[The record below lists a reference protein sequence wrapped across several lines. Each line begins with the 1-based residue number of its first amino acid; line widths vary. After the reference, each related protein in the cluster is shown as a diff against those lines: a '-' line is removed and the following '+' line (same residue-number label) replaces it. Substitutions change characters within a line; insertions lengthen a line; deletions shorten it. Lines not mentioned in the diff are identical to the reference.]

1 MKKQPASIFND
12 AIGPIMRGPSSS
24 HVAASVRI
32 GNLARQLSG
41 KKLKHVVIEFEK
53 QGAIAPTYHTQGT
66 DIGLAAGLL
75 GLKPDDENMPISLEK
90 ARKENI
96 GIEFDIT
103 DFIADHPNTMKI
115 MLADQEGRKIHL
127 EAISV
132 GGGLIEIRKIE
143 EYSLSI
149 CGDFYETLLFYSG
162 MTSEEAKKIVDQIK
176 KEIKEIVYIDLSK
189 NDKQGIINLKTSSK
203 LSNPKI
209 LWLQELK
216 NILYIRQLDPVMP
229 VVSVKD
235 CSIPYNTA
243 SKMLSYWEKK
253 GGELWELA
261 VLYEGSRGKLTQ
273 AKIFSMMRK
282 IVNILKVSI
291 EAGLKGTSYQDRIL
305 GPQAWMIEKANQENK
320 LIPGGVL
327 NHIISFTMSMMEVK
341 SSMGLIVAVPTAGS
355 CGAVPGAIFGT
366 AKYMNLDDDKIIKAM
381 LAAGII
387 GVFISEQATFS
398 AEVCG
403 CQAECGSASA
413 MAAAGLIQLI
423 GGNVK
428 QGIDAASI
436 ALQNM
441 LGLIC
446 DPVANRVEVPCLG
459 RNVMAATN
467 AFAAAN
473 MVISGIDV
481 VIPLDETI
489 KAMYDVG
496 IQLPSSLRCTARGGL
511 SITKTAQKI
520 DRKIND
526 SKRSN

>member
-1 MKKQPASIFND
+1 
-12 AIGPIMRGPSSS
+12 MRGPSSS

-32 GNLARQLSG
+32 GNLARQLLDR
-41 KKLKHVVIEFEK
+41 KLKHVVIEFER

-66 DIGLAAGLL
+66 DIGFAAGLL
-75 GLKPDDENMPISLEK
+75 GLIPDDQTMPISLEK
-90 ARKENI
+90 ARGENI
-96 GIEFDIT
+96 DIKFKIT
-103 DFIADHPNTMKI
+103 DFIADHPNTIKI
-115 MLADQEGRKIHL
+115 MLADQEGKKIHL
-127 EAISV
+127 KAISV
-132 GGGLIEIRKIE
+132 GGGLIEIKKIE
-143 EYSLSI
+143 EFPLSI
-149 CGDFYETLLFYSG
+149 CGDFYETLLFYSRI
-162 MTSEEAKKIVDQIK
+162 TSKEAEKIIEQIK
-176 KEIKEIVYIDLSK
+176 KEIKGIAYIDLSENSK
-189 NDKQGIINLKTSSK
+189 QEQGIINLKSSSK
-203 LSNPKI
+203 LSLSKI
-209 LWLQELK
+209 LWLQKLK

-235 CSIPYNTA
+235 CCIPYDTA

-261 VLYEGSRGKLTQ
+261 VLYESSRGKLTQ
-273 AKIFSMMRK
+273 AKIFSKMRK
-282 IVNILKVSI
+282 IVNILKSSI
-291 EAGLKGTSYQDRIL
+291 EIGLKGTSYQDRIL
-305 GPQAWMIEKANQENK
+305 GPQAWLVEKANQENK

-327 NHIISFTMSMMEVK
+327 NHIISFTMAMMEVK
-341 SSMGLIVAVPTAGS
+341 SSMGLIVAAPTAGS
-355 CGAVPGAIFGT
+355 CGAIPGAIFGT
-366 AKYMNLDDDKIIKAM
+366 AWYMNLDDDEIIKAM

-403 CQAECGSASA
+403 CQAECGAASA
-413 MAAAGLIQLI
+413 MAAAGLVQLI

-446 DPVANRVEVPCLG
+446 DPVASRVEVPCLG

-467 AFAAAN
+467 AFAVAN
-473 MVISGIDV
+473 MIISGVDV

-496 IQLPSSLRCTARGGL
+496 VSLPAELRCTGRGGL
-511 SITKTAQKI
+511 STTETALKI
-520 DRKIND
+520 MGKMK
-526 SKRSN
+526 S

>member
-1 MKKQPASIFND
+1 
-12 AIGPIMRGPSSS
+12 MRGPSSS

-32 GNLARQLSG
+32 GNLARQLLG
-41 KKLKHVVIEFEK
+41 KKLKQVVIEFERH
-53 QGAIAPTYHTQGT
+53 GAIAPTYHTQGT

-75 GLKPDDENMPISLEK
+75 GLKPDDQTMPISLEK
-90 ARKENI
+90 ARGE
-96 GIEFDIT
+96 DIDIKFKIS
-103 DFIADHPNTMKI
+103 DFIADHPNTIKI
-115 MLADQEGRKIHL
+115 MLADQEGKKIHL
-127 EAISV
+127 EAISI
-132 GGGLIEIRKIE
+132 GGGLIEIKKIE
-143 EYSLSI
+143 EFSLSI
-149 CGDFYETLLFYSG
+149 CGDFYETLLFYSRI
-162 MTSEEAKKIVDQIK
+162 TSKEAEKIVEQIK
-176 KEIKEIVYIDLSK
+176 KEIKGIAYIDLSE
-189 NDKQGIINLKTSSK
+189 NNKQGIINLKTSSK
-203 LSNPKI
+203 LTPSKI
-209 LWLQELK
+209 LWLQKLK

-235 CSIPYNTA
+235 CCIPYNTA

-261 VLYEGSRGKLTQ
+261 ALYESSRGKLTQ
-273 AKIFSMMRK
+273 AKIFSKMRK
-282 IVNILKVSI
+282 IVNILKSSI
-291 EAGLKGTSYQDRIL
+291 ETGLKKTSYQDRIL
-305 GPQAWMIEKANQENK
+305 GPQAWLVEKANRENK

-327 NHIISFTMSMMEVK
+327 NHIISYTMAMMEVK
-341 SSMGLIVAVPTAGS
+341 SSMGLIVAAPTAGS

-366 AKYMNLDDDKIIKAM
+366 AQYMNLDDDKIIKAM

-403 CQAECGSASA
+403 CQAECGAASA

-436 ALQNM
+436 SLQNM

-459 RNVMAATN
+459 KNVMAATN

-473 MVISGIDV
+473 MIISGVDV

-496 IQLPSSLRCTARGGL
+496 IQLPSSLKCTARGGL
-511 SITKTAQKI
+511 STTETALKI
-520 DRKIND
+520 MGKMK
-526 SKRSN
+526 S

>member
-1 MKKQPASIFND
+1 
-12 AIGPIMRGPSSS
+12 MRGPSSS

-41 KKLKHVVIEFEK
+41 DKLKRVVIEFERH
-53 QGAIAPTYHTQGT
+53 GAIAPTYHSQGT

-75 GLKPDDENMPISLEK
+75 GLTPDDQTMPISLEK
-90 ARKENI
+90 ARGENI
-96 GIEFDIT
+96 DIKFKIT
-103 DFIADHPNTMKI
+103 DFIADHPNTIKM
-115 MLADQEGRKIHL
+115 MLADQEGKKIHL
-127 EAISV
+127 KAISV
-132 GGGLIEIRKIE
+132 GGGLIEIKKIE
-143 EYSLSI
+143 EFSLSI

-162 MTSEEAKKIVDQIK
+162 TTSKEAKKIVEQIK
-176 KEIKEIVYIDLSK
+176 KEIKGIAYIDLSENSK
-189 NDKQGIINLKTSSK
+189 QEQGIINLKSSSE
-203 LSNPKI
+203 LSPSKI
-209 LWLQELK
+209 LWLQKLK
-216 NILYIRQLDPVMP
+216 NILYIKQLDPVMP
-229 VVSVKD
+229 VVSIKD
-235 CSIPYNTA
+235 CIVPYNNA
-243 SKMLSYWEKK
+243 SETLSYWEKN

-261 VLYEGSRGKLTQ
+261 ALYESSRGKLTQ
-273 AKIFSMMRK
+273 AKIFYKMRE
-282 IVNILKVSI
+282 IVNILKLSI
-291 EAGLKGTSYQDRIL
+291 ETGLKGTSYQDRIL
-305 GPQAWMIEKANQENK
+305 GPQAWLVEKATRENK

-327 NHIISFTMSMMEVK
+327 NHIIAFTMAMMEVK
-341 SSMGLIVAVPTAGS
+341 SSMGLIVAAPTAGS

-366 AKYMNLDDDKIIKAM
+366 AQYMNLDNDKIIKAM

-403 CQAECGSASA
+403 CQAECGAASA

-459 RNVMAATN
+459 KNVMAATN

-473 MVISGIDV
+473 MVIAGVDV

-496 IQLPSSLRCTARGGL
+496 IQLPSSLRCTAKGGL
-511 SITKTAQKI
+511 SITKTAQAI
-520 DRKIND
+520 DKKIND
-526 SKRSN
+526 SKKCN

>member
-1 MKKQPASIFND
+1 
-12 AIGPIMRGPSSS
+12 MRGPSSS

-32 GNLARQLSG
+32 GNLARQLLG
-41 KKLKHVVIEFEK
+41 RKLKQVVIEFERH
-53 QGAIAPTYHTQGT
+53 GAIAPTYHSQGT

-75 GLKPDDENMPISLEK
+75 GLKPDDKTMPISLER
-90 ARKENI
+90 ARGENI
-96 GIEFDIT
+96 DIKFKIT
-103 DFIADHPNTMKI
+103 DFIADHPNTIKI
-115 MLADQEGRKIHL
+115 MLADQEGKKIHL
-127 EAISV
+127 KAISI
-132 GGGLIEIRKIE
+132 GGGLIEIKKIE
-143 EYSLSI
+143 ELSLSI
-149 CGDFYETLLFYSG
+149 YGDFYETLLFYSRI
-162 MTSEEAKKIVDQIK
+162 TSKETEKIAEQIK
-176 KEIKEIVYIDLSK
+176 KEIKEIVYINLSENIK
-189 NDKQGIINLKTSSK
+189 QGQGIIDIKTSSK
-203 LSNPKI
+203 LTPSKI
-209 LWLQELK
+209 LWLQKLK

-235 CSIPYNTA
+235 CCIPYNTA
-243 SKMLSYWEKK
+243 SEMLSYWEKK

-261 VLYEGSRGKLTQ
+261 ALYESSRGKLS
-273 AKIFSMMRK
+273 KVEVFSKMRE
-282 IVNILKVSI
+282 IVNILKSSI
-291 EAGLKGTSYQDRIL
+291 EIGLKGTSYQDRIL
-305 GPQAWMIEKANQENK
+305 GPQAWLVEKANRENK

-327 NHIISFTMSMMEVK
+327 NHIISFTMAMMEVK
-341 SSMGLIVAVPTAGS
+341 SSMGLIVAAPTAGS

-366 AKYMNLDDDKIIKAM
+366 AHYMNLDDDKIVKAM
-381 LAAGII
+381 FAAGII
-387 GVFISEQATFS
+387 GVFISEKATFS

-403 CQAECGSASA
+403 CQAECGAASA

-446 DPVANRVEVPCLG
+446 DPVAKRVEVPCLG

-473 MVISGIDV
+473 MIISGVDV

-496 IQLPSSLRCTARGGL
+496 IQLPSNLKCTARGGL
-511 SITKTAQKI
+511 SITKTA
-520 DRKIND
+520 RKIMKEIKN
-526 SKRSN
+526 

>member
-1 MKKQPASIFND
+1 
-12 AIGPIMRGPSSS
+12 MRGPSSS

-41 KKLKHVVIEFEK
+41 GKLKQVVIEFERH
-53 QGAIAPTYHTQGT
+53 GAITPTYHSQGT

-75 GLKPDDENMPISLEK
+75 GLKPDDQAIPISLEK
-90 ARKENI
+90 ARAENI
-96 GIEFDIT
+96 AIKFKIT
-103 DFIADHPNTMKI
+103 DFIADHPNTIKI
-115 MLADQEGRKIHL
+115 MLADQEDKKIHL
-127 EAISV
+127 KAISV
-132 GGGLIEIRKIE
+132 GGGLIEIQEIE
-143 EYSLSI
+143 GFGVEI
-149 CGDFYETLLFYSG
+149 AGDFYETLLFYSG
-162 MTSEEAKKIVDQIK
+162 ITSKEAKKIVEQIK
-176 KEIKEIVYIDLSK
+176 KEIKGIVYINLSE
-189 NDKQGIINLKTSSK
+189 NSEQRQGIIDIKTSSK
-203 LSNPKI
+203 LSSSKI
-209 LWLQELK
+209 FWLQKLK

-235 CSIPYNTA
+235 CCIPYNTA
-243 SKMLSYWEKK
+243 SKMLSYWEKR

-261 VLYEGSRGKLTQ
+261 ALYESSWGKLS
-273 AKIFSMMRK
+273 KVEVFSKMGK
-282 IVNILKVSI
+282 IVNILKSSI
-291 EAGLKGTSYQDRIL
+291 ETGLKGTSYQDRIL
-305 GPQAWMIEKANQENK
+305 GPQAWLVEKANRENK

-327 NHIISFTMSMMEVK
+327 NHIIAFTMAMMEVK
-341 SSMGLIVAVPTAGS
+341 SSMGLIVAAPTAGS

-366 AKYMNLDDDKIIKAM
+366 AQYMNLDDDKIIKAI

-403 CQAECGSASA
+403 CQAECGAASA

-459 RNVMAATN
+459 KNVMAATN

-473 MVISGIDV
+473 MIISGVDV

-496 IQLPSSLRCTARGGL
+496 IQLPSNLKCTARGGL
-511 SITKTAQKI
+511 SITKTAQTI
-520 DRKIND
+520 DKKIND
-526 SKRSN
+526 SKISN

>member
-1 MKKQPASIFND
+1 
-12 AIGPIMRGPSSS
+12 MRGPSSS

-32 GNLARQLSG
+32 GNLARQLSSG
-41 KKLKHVVIEFEK
+41 KLKHVVIEFERH
-53 QGAIAPTYHTQGT
+53 GAIAPTYHSQGT

-75 GLKPDDENMPISLEK
+75 GLKPDDQTIPISLEK
-90 ARKENI
+90 ARGENI
-96 GIEFDIT
+96 DIKFKIT
-103 DFIADHPNTMKI
+103 DFIADHPNTIKI
-115 MLADQEGRKIHL
+115 MLADQEGKKIHL
-127 EAISV
+127 KAISV
-132 GGGLIEIRKIE
+132 GGGLIEIKKIE
-143 EYSLSI
+143 EFSLSI
-149 CGDFYETLLFYSG
+149 CGDFYETLLFYSRI
-162 MTSEEAKKIVDQIK
+162 TSKEVEKIIEQIK
-176 KEIKEIVYIDLSK
+176 KEIKGIAYIDLSE
-189 NDKQGIINLKTSSK
+189 NNKQGIINLKTSSK
-203 LSNPKI
+203 LTPSKI
-209 LWLQELK
+209 LWLQKLK

-235 CSIPYNTA
+235 CCIPYNTA

-261 VLYEGSRGKLTQ
+261 ALYESSWGKLS
-273 AKIFSMMRK
+273 KVEVFSKMRR
-282 IVNILKVSI
+282 IVNILKSSI
-291 EAGLKGTSYQDRIL
+291 ETGLKGTSYQDRIL
-305 GPQAWMIEKANQENK
+305 GPQAWLVEKANRENK

-327 NHIISFTMSMMEVK
+327 NHIIAFTMAMMEVK
-341 SSMGLIVAVPTAGS
+341 SSMGLIVAAPTAGS

-366 AKYMNLDDDKIIKAM
+366 AQYMNLDDDKIIKAM

-403 CQAECGSASA
+403 CQAECGAASA

-459 RNVMAATN
+459 RNVIAATN
-467 AFAAAN
+467 AFSVAN

-489 KAMYDVG
+489 KAMYKVG
-496 IQLPSSLRCTARGGL
+496 VSLPAELRCTGRGGL
-511 SITKTAQKI
+511 STTETALKI
-520 DRKIND
+520 MGKMK
-526 SKRSN
+526 S

>member
-1 MKKQPASIFND
+1 
-12 AIGPIMRGPSSS
+12 MRGPSSS

-32 GNLARQLSG
+32 GNLARQLLG
-41 KKLKHVVIEFEK
+41 RKLKHVVIEFERH
-53 QGAIAPTYHTQGT
+53 GAIAPTYHSQGT

-75 GLKPDDENMPISLEK
+75 GLKPDDETMPISLEK
-90 ARKENI
+90 ARGENI
-96 GIEFDIT
+96 DIKFKIT
-103 DFIADHPNTMKI
+103 DFIADHPNTIKI
-115 MLADQEGRKIHL
+115 MLADQEGKKIHL
-127 EAISV
+127 KAISV
-132 GGGLIEIRKIE
+132 GGGLIEIKKIE
-143 EYSLSI
+143 EFSLSI
-149 CGDFYETLLFYSG
+149 CGDFYETLLFYSRI
-162 MTSEEAKKIVDQIK
+162 TSKEVEKIIEQIK
-176 KEIKEIVYIDLSK
+176 KEIKGIAYIDLSE
-189 NDKQGIINLKTSSK
+189 NNKQGVINLKTSSK
-203 LSNPKI
+203 LTPYKI
-209 LWLQELK
+209 LWLQKLK

-235 CSIPYNTA
+235 CCIPYNTA

-261 VLYEGSRGKLTQ
+261 ALYESSWGKLS
-273 AKIFSMMRK
+273 KVEVFSKMRR
-282 IVNILKVSI
+282 IVNILKSSI
-291 EAGLKGTSYQDRIL
+291 ETGLKGTSYQDRIL
-305 GPQAWMIEKANQENK
+305 GPQAWLVEKANRENK

-327 NHIISFTMSMMEVK
+327 NKIIAFTMAMMEVK
-341 SSMGLIVAVPTAGS
+341 SSMGLIVAAPTAGS

-366 AKYMNLDDDKIIKAM
+366 AQYMNLDDDKIIKAM

-403 CQAECGSASA
+403 CQAECGAASA

-459 RNVMAATN
+459 RNVIAATN
-467 AFAAAN
+467 AFSVAN

-489 KAMYDVG
+489 KAMYKVG
-496 IQLPSSLRCTARGGL
+496 VSLPAELRCTGRGGL
-511 SITKTAQKI
+511 STTETALKI
-520 DRKIND
+520 MGKMK
-526 SKRSN
+526 S

>member
-1 MKKQPASIFND
+1 
-12 AIGPIMRGPSSS
+12 MRGPSSS

-32 GNLARQLSG
+32 GNLARQLSSG
-41 KKLKHVVIEFEK
+41 KLKHVVIEFERH
-53 QGAIAPTYHTQGT
+53 GAIAPTYHSQGT

-90 ARKENI
+90 ARGENI
-96 GIEFDIT
+96 DIKFKIT
-103 DFIADHPNTMKI
+103 DFIADHPNTIKI
-115 MLADQEGRKIHL
+115 MLADQEGKKIHL
-127 EAISV
+127 KAISV
-132 GGGLIEIRKIE
+132 GGGLIEIKKIE
-143 EYSLSI
+143 EFSLSI
-149 CGDFYETLLFYSG
+149 CGDFYETLLFYSRI
-162 MTSEEAKKIVDQIK
+162 TSKEVEKIIEQIK
-176 KEIKEIVYIDLSK
+176 KEIKGIAYINLSE
-189 NDKQGIINLKTSSK
+189 NNKQGVINLKTSSK
-203 LSNPKI
+203 LTPYKI
-209 LWLQELK
+209 LWLQKLK

-235 CSIPYNTA
+235 CCIPYNTA

-261 VLYEGSRGKLTQ
+261 ALYESSWGKLS
-273 AKIFSMMRK
+273 KVEVFSKMRR
-282 IVNILKVSI
+282 IVNILKSSI
-291 EAGLKGTSYQDRIL
+291 ETGLKGTSYQDRIL
-305 GPQAWMIEKANQENK
+305 GPQAWLVEKANRENK

-327 NHIISFTMSMMEVK
+327 NHIIAFTMAMMEVK
-341 SSMGLIVAVPTAGS
+341 SSMGLIVAAPTAGS

-366 AKYMNLDDDKIIKAM
+366 AQYMNLDDDKIIKAM

-403 CQAECGSASA
+403 CQAECGAASA

-459 RNVMAATN
+459 RNVIAATN
-467 AFAAAN
+467 AFSVAN

-489 KAMYDVG
+489 KAMYKVG
-496 IQLPSSLRCTARGGL
+496 VSLPAELRCTGRGGL
-511 SITKTAQKI
+511 STTETALKI
-520 DRKIND
+520 MGKMK
-526 SKRSN
+526 S

>member
-1 MKKQPASIFND
+1 
-12 AIGPIMRGPSSS
+12 MRGPSSS

-32 GNLARQLSG
+32 GNLARQLLG
-41 KKLKHVVIEFEK
+41 ERLKNVVFEFERH
-53 QGAIAPTYHTQGT
+53 GAIAPTYHSQGT

-75 GLKPDDENMPISLEK
+75 GLKPDDQTMPISLER
-90 ARKENI
+90 AGGENI
-96 GIEFDIT
+96 DIKFKIT
-103 DFIADHPNTMKI
+103 DFIADHPNTIKI
-115 MLADQEGRKIHL
+115 MLADQEGKKIHL
-127 EAISV
+127 RAISV
-132 GGGLIEIRKIE
+132 GGGLIEINKIE
-143 EYSLSI
+143 EFSLSI
-149 CGDFYETLLFYSG
+149 CGDFYETLLFYSRI
-162 MTSEEAKKIVDQIK
+162 TSKEAEKIIEQIK
-176 KEIKEIVYIDLSK
+176 KEIKGIAYIDLSK
-189 NDKQGIINLKTSSK
+189 NNKQGIINLKTSSK
-203 LSNPKI
+203 LTPSKI
-209 LWLQELK
+209 LWLQKLK

-235 CSIPYNTA
+235 CCIPYNTA
-243 SKMLSYWEKK
+243 SKMLSYWEKN

-261 VLYEGSRGKLTQ
+261 ALYESSRGKLTQ
-273 AKIFSMMRK
+273 AIIFSKMRK
-282 IVNILKVSI
+282 IVNILKSSI
-291 EAGLKGTSYQDRIL
+291 ETGLKGTSYQDRIL
-305 GPQAWMIEKANQENK
+305 GPQAWLVEKANRENK

-327 NHIISFTMSMMEVK
+327 NHIIAFTMAMMEVK
-341 SSMGLIVAVPTAGS
+341 SSMGLIVAAPTAGS

-366 AKYMNLDDDKIIKAM
+366 AQYMNLDDDKIIKAM

-403 CQAECGSASA
+403 CQAECGAASA

-467 AFAAAN
+467 AFAVAN

-489 KAMYDVG
+489 KAMYKVG
-496 IQLPSSLRCTARGGL
+496 VSLPAELRCTGRGGL
-511 SITKTAQKI
+511 STTETALKI
-520 DRKIND
+520 MGKMK
-526 SKRSN
+526 S

>member
-1 MKKQPASIFND
+1 
-12 AIGPIMRGPSSS
+12 MRGPSSS

-32 GNLARQLSG
+32 GNLARQLSSG
-41 KKLKHVVIEFEK
+41 KLKHVVIEFERH
-53 QGAIAPTYHTQGT
+53 GAIAPTYHSQGT

-90 ARKENI
+90 ARGENI
-96 GIEFDIT
+96 DIKFKIT
-103 DFIADHPNTMKI
+103 DFIADHPNTIKI
-115 MLADQEGRKIHL
+115 MLADQEGKKIHL
-127 EAISV
+127 KAISV
-132 GGGLIEIRKIE
+132 GGGLIEIKKIE
-143 EYSLSI
+143 EFSLSI
-149 CGDFYETLLFYSG
+149 CGDFYETLLFYSRI
-162 MTSEEAKKIVDQIK
+162 TSKEVEKIIEQIK
-176 KEIKEIVYIDLSK
+176 KEIKGIAYIDLSE
-189 NDKQGIINLKTSSK
+189 NNKQGVINLKTSSK
-203 LSNPKI
+203 LTPYKI
-209 LWLQELK
+209 LWLQKLK

-235 CSIPYNTA
+235 CCIPYNTA

-261 VLYEGSRGKLTQ
+261 ALYESSWGKLS
-273 AKIFSMMRK
+273 KVEVFSKMRR
-282 IVNILKVSI
+282 IVNILKSSI
-291 EAGLKGTSYQDRIL
+291 ETGLKGTSYQDRIL
-305 GPQAWMIEKANQENK
+305 GPQAWLVEKANRENK

-327 NHIISFTMSMMEVK
+327 NHIIAFTMAMMEVK
-341 SSMGLIVAVPTAGS
+341 SSMGLIVAAPTAGS

-366 AKYMNLDDDKIIKAM
+366 AQYMNLDDDKIIKAM

-403 CQAECGSASA
+403 CQAECGAASA

-459 RNVMAATN
+459 RNVIAATN
-467 AFAAAN
+467 AFSVAN

-489 KAMYDVG
+489 KAMYKVG
-496 IQLPSSLRCTARGGL
+496 VSLPAELRCTGRGGL
-511 SITKTAQKI
+511 STTETALKI
-520 DRKIND
+520 MGKMK
-526 SKRSN
+526 S

>member
-1 MKKQPASIFND
+1 MLNYWKKN
-12 AIGPIMRGPSSS
+12 
-24 HVAASVRI
+24 
-32 GNLARQLSG
+32 
-41 KKLKHVVIEFEK
+41 
-53 QGAIAPTYHTQGT
+53 
-66 DIGLAAGLL
+66 
-75 GLKPDDENMPISLEK
+75 
-90 ARKENI
+90 
-96 GIEFDIT
+96 
-103 DFIADHPNTMKI
+103 
-115 MLADQEGRKIHL
+115 
-127 EAISV
+127 
-132 GGGLIEIRKIE
+132 
-143 EYSLSI
+143 
-149 CGDFYETLLFYSG
+149 
-162 MTSEEAKKIVDQIK
+162 
-176 KEIKEIVYIDLSK
+176 
-189 NDKQGIINLKTSSK
+189 
-203 LSNPKI
+203 
-209 LWLQELK
+209 
-216 NILYIRQLDPVMP
+216 
-229 VVSVKD
+229 
-235 CSIPYNTA
+235 
-243 SKMLSYWEKK
+243 

-261 VLYEGSRGKLTQ
+261 VLYESSRGKLTQ
-273 AKIFSMMRK
+273 AKIFSMMMK

-291 EAGLKGTSYQDRIL
+291 EAGLKGTSYRDRIL
-305 GPQAWMIEKANQENK
+305 GPQAWMVEKANRENK

-327 NHIISFTMSMMEVK
+327 SHIISFTMAMMEVK
-341 SSMGLIVAVPTAGS
+341 SSMGLIVAAPTAGS
-355 CGAVPGAIFGT
+355 CGTVPGAIFGT
-366 AKYMNLDDDKIIKAM
+366 AKYMNLDDDKVIKAM

-467 AFAAAN
+467 AFATAN
-473 MVISGIDV
+473 MIISGVDV

-511 SITKTAQKI
+511 SITETALKI
-520 DRKIND
+520 MGKMK
-526 SKRSN
+526 S

>member
-1 MKKQPASIFND
+1 
-12 AIGPIMRGPSSS
+12 MRGPSSS

-32 GNLARQLSG
+32 GNLARQLLG
-41 KKLKHVVIEFEK
+41 GKLKHVVIEFERH
-53 QGAIAPTYHTQGT
+53 GAIAPTYHSQGT

-75 GLKPDDENMPISLEK
+75 GLKPDDETMPISLEK
-90 ARKENI
+90 ARGENI
-96 GIEFDIT
+96 DIKFKIT
-103 DFIADHPNTMKI
+103 DFIADHPNTIKI
-115 MLADQEGRKIHL
+115 MLVDQEGKKIYL
-127 EAISV
+127 KAISI
-132 GGGLIEIRKIE
+132 GGGLIEIKKIE
-143 EYSLSI
+143 EFSLSI
-149 CGDFYETLLFYSG
+149 CGDFYETLLFYSRI
-162 MTSEEAKKIVDQIK
+162 TSKEAEKIVEQIK
-176 KEIKEIVYIDLSK
+176 KEIKEIVYINLSENSK
-189 NDKQGIINLKTSSK
+189 QGQGIIDIKTSLKLTPSK
-203 LSNPKI
+203 V
-209 LWLQELK
+209 LWLQKL
-216 NILYIRQLDPVMP
+216 NNTIYIRQLDPVMP

-235 CSIPYNTA
+235 CCIPYNTA
-243 SKMLSYWEKK
+243 SKMLSYWEKN

-261 VLYEGSRGKLTQ
+261 ALYESSRGKLTQ
-273 AKIFSMMRK
+273 AIIFSKMRK
-282 IVNILKVSI
+282 IVNILKSSI
-291 EAGLKGTSYQDRIL
+291 ETGLKGTSYQDRIL
-305 GPQAWMIEKANQENK
+305 GPQAWLVEKANRENK

-327 NHIISFTMSMMEVK
+327 NHIIAFTMAMMEVK
-341 SSMGLIVAVPTAGS
+341 SSMGLIVAAPTAGS

-366 AKYMNLDDDKIIKAM
+366 AQHMNLDDDKIIKAM

-403 CQAECGSASA
+403 CQAECGAASA

-459 RNVMAATN
+459 KNVMAATN
-467 AFAAAN
+467 AFSVAN

-489 KAMYDVG
+489 KAMHKVG
-496 IQLPSSLRCTARGGL
+496 VSLPAELRCTGRGGL
-511 SITKTAQKI
+511 STTETALKI
-520 DRKIND
+520 MGKMK
-526 SKRSN
+526 S

>member
-1 MKKQPASIFND
+1 
-12 AIGPIMRGPSSS
+12 MRGPSSS

-32 GNLARQLSG
+32 GNLARQLLG
-41 KKLKHVVIEFEK
+41 RKLKHVVIEFERH
-53 QGAIAPTYHTQGT
+53 GAIAPTYHSQGT

-75 GLKPDDENMPISLEK
+75 GLKPDDQTMPISLER
-90 ARKENI
+90 ARGENI
-96 GIEFDIT
+96 DIKFKIT
-103 DFIADHPNTMKI
+103 DFIADHPNTIKI
-115 MLADQEGRKIHL
+115 MLADQEDKKIHL
-127 EAISV
+127 KAISV
-132 GGGLIEIRKIE
+132 GGGLIEIKKIE
-143 EYSLSI
+143 EFSLSI

-162 MTSEEAKKIVDQIK
+162 VTSNEAKKIVEQIK
-176 KEIKEIVYIDLSK
+176 KEIKGIAYIDLSE
-189 NDKQGIINLKTSSK
+189 NNKQGIINLKTSSK
-203 LSNPKI
+203 LTPSKI
-209 LWLQELK
+209 LWLQKLK

-235 CSIPYNTA
+235 CCIPYNTA
-243 SKMLSYWEKK
+243 SKMLSYWEKN

-261 VLYEGSRGKLTQ
+261 ALYEGSRGKLTQ
-273 AKIFSMMRK
+273 AKIFSKMRK
-282 IVNILKVSI
+282 IVNILKSSI
-291 EAGLKGTSYQDRIL
+291 ETGLKGTSYQDRIL
-305 GPQAWMIEKANQENK
+305 GPQAWLIEKANQENK

-327 NHIISFTMSMMEVK
+327 NHIIAFAMAMMEVK
-341 SSMGLIVAVPTAGS
+341 SSMGLIVAIPTAGS

-366 AKYMNLDDDKIIKAM
+366 AQYMNLDDDKIIKAM

-403 CQAECGSASA
+403 CQAECGAASA

-423 GGNVK
+423 GGDVK

-459 RNVMAATN
+459 RNVIAATN

-473 MVISGIDV
+473 MIISGVDV

-489 KAMYDVG
+489 KAMYKVG
-496 IQLPSSLRCTARGGL
+496 VSLPAELRCTGRGGL
-511 SITKTAQKI
+511 STTETALKI
-520 DRKIND
+520 MGKMK
-526 SKRSN
+526 S

>member
-1 MKKQPASIFND
+1 
-12 AIGPIMRGPSSS
+12 MRGPSSS

-32 GNLARQLSG
+32 GNLVRQLSG
-41 KKLKHVVIEFEK
+41 GKLKHVVIEFEK
-53 QGAIAPTYHTQGT
+53 HGAIAPTYHSQGT
-66 DIGLAAGLL
+66 DIGFAAGLL
-75 GLKPDDENMPISLEK
+75 GLKPDDQAIPISLEK
-90 ARKENI
+90 ARAENI
-96 GIEFDIT
+96 DIKFKIT
-103 DFIADHPNTMKI
+103 DFIADHPNTIKM
-115 MLADQEGRKIHL
+115 MLADQEGEKINL
-127 EAISV
+127 KAISV
-132 GGGLIEIRKIE
+132 GGGLIEIQEIE
-143 EYSLSI
+143 GFRVEI
-149 CGDFYETLLFYSG
+149 AGDFYETLLFYSG
-162 MTSEEAKKIVDQIK
+162 ITSKEAKKIVEQIK
-176 KEIKEIVYIDLSK
+176 KEIKEIVYINLSE
-189 NDKQGIINLKTSSK
+189 NSEQRQGIIDIKTSSK
-203 LSNPKI
+203 LSSSKI
-209 LWLQELK
+209 FWLQKLK

-229 VVSVKD
+229 IVSVKD
-235 CSIPYNTA
+235 SCIPYNTA
-243 SKMLSYWEKK
+243 SKMLSYWEKR

-261 VLYEGSRGKLTQ
+261 ALYESSWGKLS
-273 AKIFSMMRK
+273 KVEVFSKMGK
-282 IVNILKVSI
+282 IVNILKSSI
-291 EAGLKGTSYQDRIL
+291 ETGLKGTSYQDRIL
-305 GPQAWMIEKANQENK
+305 GPQAWLVEKANRENK

-327 NHIISFTMSMMEVK
+327 NHIIAFTMAMMEVK
-341 SSMGLIVAVPTAGS
+341 SSMGLIVAAPTAGS

-366 AKYMNLDDDKIIKAM
+366 AQYMNLDDDKIIKAI

-403 CQAECGSASA
+403 CQAECGAASA

-459 RNVMAATN
+459 KNVMAATN

-473 MVISGIDV
+473 MIISGVDV

-496 IQLPSSLRCTARGGL
+496 IQLPSNLKCTARGGL
-511 SITKTAQKI
+511 SITKTAQTI
-520 DRKIND
+520 DKKIND
-526 SKRSN
+526 SKISN

>member
-1 MKKQPASIFND
+1 
-12 AIGPIMRGPSSS
+12 MRGPSSS

-32 GNLARQLSG
+32 GNLARQLLG
-41 KKLKHVVIEFEK
+41 RKLKHVVIEFERH
-53 QGAIAPTYHTQGT
+53 GAIAPTYHSQGT

-75 GLKPDDENMPISLEK
+75 GLKPDDQTMPISLER
-90 ARKENI
+90 ARGENI
-96 GIEFDIT
+96 DIKFKIT
-103 DFIADHPNTMKI
+103 DFIADHPNTIKI
-115 MLADQEGRKIHL
+115 MLADQEGKKIHL
-127 EAISV
+127 KAISV
-132 GGGLIEIRKIE
+132 GGGLIEIKKIE
-143 EYSLSI
+143 EFSLSI
-149 CGDFYETLLFYSG
+149 CGDFYETLLFYSRI
-162 MTSEEAKKIVDQIK
+162 TSKEAEKIIEQIK
-176 KEIKEIVYIDLSK
+176 KEIKGIAYIDLSE
-189 NDKQGIINLKTSSK
+189 NNKQGIINLKTSSK
-203 LSNPKI
+203 LTLSKI
-209 LWLQELK
+209 LWLQKLK

-235 CSIPYNTA
+235 CCIPYNTA

-253 GGELWELA
+253 GGGLWELA
-261 VLYEGSRGKLTQ
+261 VLYESSWGKLS
-273 AKIFSMMRK
+273 KVEVFSKMRK
-282 IVNILKVSI
+282 IVNILKSSI
-291 EAGLKGTSYQDRIL
+291 ETGLKGTSYQDRIL
-305 GPQAWMIEKANQENK
+305 GPQAWLVEKANRENK

-327 NHIISFTMSMMEVK
+327 NHIISFTMAMMEVK
-341 SSMGLIVAVPTAGS
+341 SSMGLIVAAPTAGS

-366 AKYMNLDDDKIIKAM
+366 AQYINLDDDKIIKAM

-403 CQAECGSASA
+403 CQAECGAASA

-473 MVISGIDV
+473 MIISGVDV

-496 IQLPSSLRCTARGGL
+496 IQLPSNLKCTARGGL
-511 SITKTAQKI
+511 SITETAQTI
-520 DRKIND
+520 DKKIND

>member
-1 MKKQPASIFND
+1 
-12 AIGPIMRGPSSS
+12 MRGPSSS

-32 GNLARQLSG
+32 GNLARQLLG
-41 KKLKHVVIEFEK
+41 ERLKNVVFEFERH
-53 QGAIAPTYHTQGT
+53 GAIAPTYHSQGT

-75 GLKPDDENMPISLEK
+75 GLKPDDQTMPISLER
-90 ARKENI
+90 ARGENI
-96 GIEFDIT
+96 DIKFKIT
-103 DFIADHPNTMKI
+103 DFIADHPNTIKI
-115 MLADQEGRKIHL
+115 MLADQEGKKIHL
-127 EAISV
+127 RAISV
-132 GGGLIEIRKIE
+132 GGGLIEINKIE
-143 EYSLSI
+143 EFSLSI
-149 CGDFYETLLFYSG
+149 CGDFYETLLFYSRI
-162 MTSEEAKKIVDQIK
+162 TSKEAEKIIEQIK
-176 KEIKEIVYIDLSK
+176 KEIKGIAYIDLSK
-189 NDKQGIINLKTSSK
+189 NNKQGIINLKTSSK
-203 LSNPKI
+203 LTPSKI
-209 LWLQELK
+209 LWLQKLK

-235 CSIPYNTA
+235 CCIPYNTA
-243 SKMLSYWEKK
+243 SKMLSYWEKN

-261 VLYEGSRGKLTQ
+261 ALYESSRGKLTQ
-273 AKIFSMMRK
+273 AIIFSKMRK
-282 IVNILKVSI
+282 IVNILKSSI
-291 EAGLKGTSYQDRIL
+291 ETGLKGTSYQDRIL
-305 GPQAWMIEKANQENK
+305 GPQAWLVEKANRENK

-327 NHIISFTMSMMEVK
+327 NHIIAFTMAMMEVK
-341 SSMGLIVAVPTAGS
+341 SSIGLIVAAPTAGS
-355 CGAVPGAIFGT
+355 CGVIPGAIFGT
-366 AKYMNLDDDKIIKAM
+366 AQYMNLDDDKIIKAM

-403 CQAECGSASA
+403 CQAECGAASA

-467 AFAAAN
+467 AFAVAN

-489 KAMYDVG
+489 KAMYKVG
-496 IQLPSSLRCTARGGL
+496 VSLPAELRCTGRGGL
-511 SITKTAQKI
+511 STTETALKI
-520 DRKIND
+520 MGKMK
-526 SKRSN
+526 S

>member
-1 MKKQPASIFND
+1 
-12 AIGPIMRGPSSS
+12 MRGPSSS

-32 GNLARQLSG
+32 GNLARQLLG
-41 KKLKHVVIEFEK
+41 RKLKQVVIEFERH
-53 QGAIAPTYHTQGT
+53 GAIAPTYHPQGT

-75 GLKPDDENMPISLEK
+75 GLKPDDQTMPISLER
-90 ARKENI
+90 ARGENI
-96 GIEFDIT
+96 DIKFKIT
-103 DFIADHPNTMKI
+103 DFIADHPSTIKI
-115 MLADQEGRKIHL
+115 MLADQEGKKIHL
-127 EAISV
+127 KAISI
-132 GGGLIEIRKIE
+132 GGGLIEIKKIE
-143 EYSLSI
+143 EFSLSI
-149 CGDFYETLLFYSG
+149 CGDFYEILLFYSG
-162 MTSEEAKKIVDQIK
+162 MTGEEAKKIVEQIK
-176 KEIKEIVYIDLSK
+176 KEIKEVAYINLSK

-203 LSNPKI
+203 LNPSEI
-209 LWLQELK
+209 LWLQKLK

-235 CSIPYNTA
+235 CCIPYNTA
-243 SKMLSYWEKK
+243 SKMLSYWEKN

-261 VLYEGSRGKLTQ
+261 ALYESSRGKLTQ
-273 AKIFSMMRK
+273 AIIFSKMRK
-282 IVNILKVSI
+282 IVNILKSSI
-291 EAGLKGTSYQDRIL
+291 ETGLKGTSYQDRIL
-305 GPQAWMIEKANQENK
+305 GPQAWLVEKANRENK

-327 NHIISFTMSMMEVK
+327 NHIIAFTMAMMEVK
-341 SSMGLIVAVPTAGS
+341 SSMGLIVAAPTAGS
-355 CGAVPGAIFGT
+355 CGVIPGAIFGT
-366 AKYMNLDDDKIIKAM
+366 AQYMNLDDDKIIKAM

-403 CQAECGSASA
+403 CQAECGAASA

-473 MVISGIDV
+473 MVISGVDV

-489 KAMYDVG
+489 KAMYKVG
-496 IQLPSSLRCTARGGL
+496 VSLPAELRCTGRGGL
-511 SITKTAQKI
+511 STTETALKI
-520 DRKIND
+520 MGKMK
-526 SKRSN
+526 S

>member
-1 MKKQPASIFND
+1 
-12 AIGPIMRGPSSS
+12 MRGPSSS

-32 GNLARQLSG
+32 GNLARQLLDG
-41 KKLKHVVIEFEK
+41 RLKSAIIEFERH
-53 QGAIAPTYHTQGT
+53 GAIAPTYHSQGT

-75 GLKPDDENMPISLEK
+75 GLKPDDQTMPISLEK
-90 ARKENI
+90 ARGENI
-96 GIEFDIT
+96 DIKFKIT
-103 DFIADHPNTMKI
+103 DFIADHPNTIKI
-115 MLADQEGRKIHL
+115 MLADQEDKKIHL
-127 EAISV
+127 KAISV
-132 GGGLIEIRKIE
+132 GGGLIEIKKIE
-143 EYSLSI
+143 EFSLSI

-162 MTSEEAKKIVDQIK
+162 MTGEEAKKIVEQIK
-176 KEIKEIVYIDLSK
+176 KEIKEIAYIDLSE
-189 NDKQGIINLKTSSK
+189 NDKQGIIDLKTSSK
-203 LSNPKI
+203 LSPSKI
-209 LWLQELK
+209 LWIEKLK
-216 NILYIRQLDPVMP
+216 NILYIRQLDPIMP

-235 CSIPYNTA
+235 CYVPYNTG
-243 SKMLSYWEKK
+243 SKMLKYWEKN
-253 GGELWELA
+253 GRELWELA
-261 VLYEGSRGKLTQ
+261 TLYESSRGKLS
-273 AKIFSMMRK
+273 KIEIFSRMRK
-282 IVNILKVSI
+282 IVNILKTSI
-291 EAGLKGTSYQDRIL
+291 ETGLKGTSYRDRIL
-305 GPQAWMIEKANQENK
+305 GPQAWMVEKANRENK

-327 NHIISFTMSMMEVK
+327 NHIIAFTMAMMEVK
-341 SSMGLIVAVPTAGS
+341 SSMGLIVAAPTAGS

-366 AKYMNLDDDKIIKAM
+366 AQYMNLDDDKIIKAM

-467 AFAAAN
+467 AFAAVN
-473 MVISGIDV
+473 MIISGVDV

-489 KAMYDVG
+489 KAMYEVG
-496 IQLPSSLRCTARGGL
+496 VSLPAELRCTGRGGL
-511 SITKTAQKI
+511 STTETALKI
-520 DRKIND
+520 MGKMK
-526 SKRSN
+526 S

>member
-1 MKKQPASIFND
+1 
-12 AIGPIMRGPSSS
+12 MRGPSSS

-41 KKLKHVVIEFEK
+41 GKLKHVVIEFERH
-53 QGAIAPTYHTQGT
+53 GAIAPTYHSQGT

-75 GLKPDDENMPISLEK
+75 GLQPDDQTLPISLEK
-90 ARKENI
+90 ARAENI
-96 GIEFDIT
+96 DIKFKIT
-103 DFIADHPNTMKI
+103 DFIADHPNTIKI
-115 MLADQEGRKIHL
+115 MLDNQEGKEVRLK
-127 EAISV
+127 AISV
-132 GGGLIEIRKIE
+132 GGGLIEIKKIE

-162 MTSEEAKKIVDQIK
+162 MTCEEVKKVVEQIK
-176 KEIKEIVYIDLSK
+176 KEIKEIVYIDLSE
-189 NDKQGIINLKTSSK
+189 NDKQGIIDLKTSSK
-203 LSNPKI
+203 LSPSKI
-209 LWLQELK
+209 LWLEKLK
-216 NILYIRQLDPVMP
+216 NILYTRQLYPVMP
-229 VVSVKD
+229 VVSIKD
-235 CSIPYNTA
+235 CIIPYNTA
-243 SKMLSYWEKK
+243 SKMLIYWEKK

-261 VLYEGSRGKLTQ
+261 ALYESSRGRLSRVEL
-273 AKIFSMMRK
+273 FSKMRK
-282 IVNILKVSI
+282 IVNILKSSI
-291 EAGLKGTSYQDRIL
+291 ETGLKGTSYQDRIL
-305 GPQAWMIEKANQENK
+305 GPQAWMVEKANRENK

-327 NHIISFTMSMMEVK
+327 NHIISFTMALMEVK
-341 SSMGLIVAVPTAGS
+341 SSMGLLVAAPTAGS

-366 AKYMNLDDDKIIKAM
+366 AKYMKLDDDKIIKAM
-381 LAAGII
+381 LTAGII

-473 MVISGIDV
+473 MIISGVDV

-489 KAMYDVG
+489 KAMYSVG
-496 IQLPSSLRCTARGGL
+496 IQLPSSLKCTARGGL
-511 SITKTAQKI
+511 SITKTAQAI
-520 DRKIND
+520 DKKINS
-526 SKRSN
+526 SK

>member
-1 MKKQPASIFND
+1 
-12 AIGPIMRGPSSS
+12 MRGPSSS

-32 GNLARQLSG
+32 GNLARQLLG
-41 KKLKHVVIEFEK
+41 RKLKHAVIEFER
-53 QGAIAPTYHTQGT
+53 QGAIAPTYHSQGT

-75 GLKPDDENMPISLEK
+75 GLKPDDQTMPISLEK
-90 ARKENI
+90 ARGE
-96 GIEFDIT
+96 DIDIKFKIS
-103 DFIADHPNTMKI
+103 DFIADHPNTIKI
-115 MLADQEGRKIHL
+115 MLADQEGKKIHL

-132 GGGLIEIRKIE
+132 GGGLIEIKKIE
-143 EYSLSI
+143 EFSLSI
-149 CGDFYETLLFYSG
+149 CGDFYETLLFYSRI
-162 MTSEEAKKIVDQIK
+162 TSKEAEKIIEEIK
-176 KEIKEIVYIDLSK
+176 KEIKGIAYIDLSE
-189 NDKQGIINLKTSSK
+189 NNKQGIINLKTSSK
-203 LSNPKI
+203 LTPSEI
-209 LWLQELK
+209 LWLQKLK

-229 VVSVKD
+229 VISIKD
-235 CSIPYNTA
+235 CIVPYNTA

-261 VLYEGSRGKLTQ
+261 VLYESSRGKLTQ
-273 AKIFSMMRK
+273 AKIFSKMRK
-282 IVNILKVSI
+282 IINILKSSI
-291 EAGLKGTSYQDRIL
+291 ETGLKGTSYQDRIL
-305 GPQAWMIEKANQENK
+305 GPQACLVEKANRENK

-327 NHIISFTMSMMEVK
+327 NHIISFTMAMMEVK
-341 SSMGLIVAVPTAGS
+341 SSMGLIVAAPTAGS

-366 AKYMNLDDDKIIKAM
+366 AQHMNLDDDKIIKAM

-403 CQAECGSASA
+403 CQAECGAASA
-413 MAAAGLIQLI
+413 MAAAGLTQLI

-459 RNVMAATN
+459 KNVMAATN

-473 MVISGIDV
+473 MIISGVDV

-511 SITKTAQKI
+511 STTETAFKI
-520 DRKIND
+520 MGKMK
-526 SKRSN
+526 S

>member
-1 MKKQPASIFND
+1 
-12 AIGPIMRGPSSS
+12 MRGPSSS

-32 GNLARQLSG
+32 GNLARQLSSG
-41 KKLKHVVIEFEK
+41 KLKHVVIEFERH
-53 QGAIAPTYHTQGT
+53 GAIAPTYHSQGT

-75 GLKPDDENMPISLEK
+75 GLKPDDQTMPISLEK
-90 ARKENI
+90 ARGENI
-96 GIEFDIT
+96 DIKFKIT
-103 DFIADHPNTMKI
+103 DFIADHPNTIKM
-115 MLADQEGRKIHL
+115 MLADQEGKKIHL
-127 EAISV
+127 KAISV
-132 GGGLIEIRKIE
+132 GGGLIEIKKIE
-143 EYSLSI
+143 EFSLSI
-149 CGDFYETLLFYSG
+149 CGDFYETLLFYSRI
-162 MTSEEAKKIVDQIK
+162 TSKEVEKIIEKIK
-176 KEIKEIVYIDLSK
+176 KEIKGIAYINLSE
-189 NDKQGIINLKTSSK
+189 NNKQGVINLKTSSK
-203 LSNPKI
+203 LTPYKI
-209 LWLQELK
+209 LWLEKLK

-235 CSIPYNTA
+235 CCIPYNTA

-261 VLYEGSRGKLTQ
+261 ALYESSWGKLS
-273 AKIFSMMRK
+273 KVEVFSKMRR
-282 IVNILKVSI
+282 IVNILKSSI
-291 EAGLKGTSYQDRIL
+291 ETGLKGTSYQDRIL
-305 GPQAWMIEKANQENK
+305 GPQAWLVEKANRENK

-327 NHIISFTMSMMEVK
+327 NHIIAFTMAMMEVK
-341 SSMGLIVAVPTAGS
+341 SSMGLIVAAPTAGS

-366 AKYMNLDDDKIIKAM
+366 AQYMNLDDDKIIKAM

-403 CQAECGSASA
+403 CQAECGAASA

-459 RNVMAATN
+459 RNVIAATN
-467 AFAAAN
+467 AFSVAN

-489 KAMYDVG
+489 KAMYKIGVS
-496 IQLPSSLRCTARGGL
+496 LPAELRCTGRGGL
-511 SITKTAQKI
+511 STTETALKI
-520 DRKIND
+520 MGKMK
-526 SKRSN
+526 S

>member
-1 MKKQPASIFND
+1 
-12 AIGPIMRGPSSS
+12 MRGPSSS

-32 GNLARQLSG
+32 GNLARQLSSG
-41 KKLKHVVIEFEK
+41 KLKHVVIEFERH
-53 QGAIAPTYHTQGT
+53 GAIAPTYHSQGT

-75 GLKPDDENMPISLEK
+75 GLKPDDQTVPISLEK
-90 ARKENI
+90 ARGENI
-96 GIEFDIT
+96 DIKFKIT
-103 DFIADHPNTMKI
+103 DFIADHPNTIKI
-115 MLADQEGRKIHL
+115 MLADQEGKKIHL
-127 EAISV
+127 KAISV
-132 GGGLIEIRKIE
+132 GGGLIEIKKIE
-143 EYSLSI
+143 EFSLSI
-149 CGDFYETLLFYSG
+149 CGDFYETLLFYSRI
-162 MTSEEAKKIVDQIK
+162 TSKEVEKIIEQIK
-176 KEIKEIVYIDLSK
+176 KEIKGIAYIDLSE
-189 NDKQGIINLKTSSK
+189 NNKQGVINLKTSSK
-203 LSNPKI
+203 LTPYKI
-209 LWLQELK
+209 LWLQKLK

-235 CSIPYNTA
+235 CCIPYNTA

-261 VLYEGSRGKLTQ
+261 ALYESSWGKLS
-273 AKIFSMMRK
+273 KVEVFSKMRR
-282 IVNILKVSI
+282 IVNILKSSI
-291 EAGLKGTSYQDRIL
+291 ETGLKGTSYQDRIL
-305 GPQAWMIEKANQENK
+305 GPQAWLVEKANRENK

-327 NHIISFTMSMMEVK
+327 NHIIAFTMAMMEVK
-341 SSMGLIVAVPTAGS
+341 SSMGLIVAAPTAGS

-366 AKYMNLDDDKIIKAM
+366 AQYMNLDDDKIIKAM

-403 CQAECGSASA
+403 CQAECGAASA

-459 RNVMAATN
+459 RNVIAATN
-467 AFAAAN
+467 AFSVAN

-489 KAMYDVG
+489 KAMYKVG
-496 IQLPSSLRCTARGGL
+496 VSLPAELRCTGRGGL
-511 SITKTAQKI
+511 STTETALKI
-520 DRKIND
+520 MGKMK
-526 SKRSN
+526 S